1 MSMINTNNTQSRSLW
16 LGDVDSWM
24 NEDFIKSIF
33 KDYGNKIIKIISKN
47 SNQKC
52 KNNSRQGKTFR

>member
-1 MSMINTNNTQSRSLW
+1 MSMNYNNTQKRTLW

-33 KDYGNKIIKIISKN
+33 KEYGN
-47 SNQKC
+47 
-52 KNNSRQGKTFR
+52 

>member
-1 MSMINTNNTQSRSLW
+1 MNQNNSNINSSSSQSRSLW

-33 KDYGNKIIKIISKN
+33 KDYGIN
-47 SNQKC
+47 
-52 KNNSRQGKTFR
+52 

>member
-1 MSMINTNNTQSRSLW
+1 MSMSNDNSTQQRSLW

-33 KDYGNKIIKIISKN
+33 QDYGNKNILLILKY
-47 SNQKC
+47 QK
-52 KNNSRQGKTFR
+52 

>member
-1 MSMINTNNTQSRSLW
+1 MAMTNNSTQSKSLW

-33 KDYGNKIIKIISKN
+33 MDYGNQNI
-47 SNQKC
+47 
-52 KNNSRQGKTFR
+52 

>member
-1 MSMINTNNTQSRSLW
+1 MSMMNNTNTTQSRSLW

-33 KDYGNKIIKIISKN
+33 KDYGNKITKIKITKIKIINK
-47 SNQKC
+47 
-52 KNNSRQGKTFR
+52 